1 MAVLVTYRI
10 FKSKAAARRSV
21 AVLIQPAGSPM
32 KGRIK
37 TTLTGLM
44 FRLAGIMSMTDKMY
58 II

>member
-21 AVLIQPAGSPM
+21 AGLLQPATPTM

-37 TTLTGLM
+37 RTLTGLM
-44 FRLAGIMSMTDKMY
+44 FRRAGIMSTTDKKY
-58 II
+58 IV